1 MSTRGNI
8 LVTGGLGFI
17 GSHTVVCLHEAGY
30 KPVIV
35 DNLNNSRIEVL
46 SALTELI
53 GYEPLFYE
61 EDVLNQGALEKII
74 LENQVS
80 AVIHFAAYKAVGE
93 SVEKPLMYYRNNVG
107 GLISL
112 LEVMKQVGLNNLVF
126 SSSCTV
132 YGEPKEIPVK
142 EGTETRPAAS
152 PYGATKQM
160 GEVILR
166 DNSWCN
172 VQCLRYFNPVGA
184 HESGKIGELPLGVP
198 NNLIPYL
205 TQTVAGIRECLTV
218 HGGDYDTP
226 DGSCIRDYIHVM
238 DLADAHVAAVD
249 RLFAKSAGMLNDY
262 GVAGVSGN
270 DNSNGQFELF
280 NIGTGNGSS
289 VLEVIQAF
297 EDATGKKVPHVVGPR
312 RAGDVVAVWADT
324 KKVNDVLGWKAKR
337 DLQTMMRDAWNWQ
350 ERC

>member
-1 MSTRGNI
+1 MSTKGNI

-53 GYEPLFYE
+53 GYEPVFYE
-61 EDVLNQGALEKII
+61 EDVLNQGAIEKII
-74 LENQVS
+74 IDNQVS

-132 YGEPKEIPVK
+132 YGEPKEMPVK

-238 DLADAHVAAVD
+238 DLAEAHVAAVD
-249 RLFAKSAGMLNDY
+249 RLFDKAAGSLKDY
-262 GVAGVSGN
+262 GIAGVTGF
-270 DNSNGQFELF
+270 DNSNSRFELF

-297 EDATGKKVPHVVGPR
+297 EEATGKKVPHVVGPR
-312 RAGDVVAVWADT
+312 RPGDVVAVWADT

-337 DLQTMMRDAWNWQ
+337 DLHTMMRDAWNWQ
-350 ERC
+350 EKC

>member
-1 MSTRGNI
+1 MKKKV

-30 KPVIV
+30 EPVII

-46 SALTELI
+46 EALETLV
-53 GYEPLFYE
+53 GYRPRFEQI
-61 EDVLNQGALEKII
+61 DVLDSEKLEALIQGEGV
-74 LENQVS
+74 E
-80 AVIHFAAYKAVGE
+80 AVIHFAAHKAVGE

-112 LEVMKQVGLNNLVF
+112 LEVLKANGVNNLVF

-132 YGEPKEIPVK
+132 YGEPKEIPVR
-142 EGTETRPAAS
+142 EGTETQPATS

-184 HESGKIGELPLGVP
+184 HESALIGELPLGVP
-198 NNLIPYL
+198 NNLIPFL
-205 TQTVAGIRECLTV
+205 TQTVAGIRKQLTV
-218 HGGDYDTP
+218 YGGDYDTA
-226 DGSCIRDYIHVM
+226 DGTCIRDYIHVM
-238 DLADAHVAAVD
+238 DLAEAHVASID
-249 RLFAKSAGMLNDY
+249 RLFAKANGSVGDYGSAGVMGY
-262 GVAGVSGN
+262 
-270 DNSNGQFELF
+270 DNSTASFEIF
-280 NIGTGNGSS
+280 NIGTGNGFS

-297 EDATGKKVPHVVGPR
+297 ERVNGEKVPYVIGDR

-324 KKVNDVLGWKAKR
+324 KKVNAVLGWTAKR
-337 DLQTMMRDAWNWQ
+337 DLDTMMRDAWNWQ
-350 ERC
+350 QHC

>member
-1 MSTRGNI
+1 MSTKGNI

-53 GYEPLFYE
+53 GYEPVFYE
-61 EDVLNQGALEKII
+61 EDVLNQGAIEKII
-74 LENQVS
+74 IDNHVS

-132 YGEPKEIPVK
+132 YGEPKEMPVK

-238 DLADAHVAAVD
+238 DLAEAHVAAVD
-249 RLFAKSAGMLNDY
+249 RLFAKSTGLIDDY
-262 GVAGVSGN
+262 GTAGVTGF
-270 DNSNGQFELF
+270 DNSNIQFELF

-297 EDATGKKVPHVVGPR
+297 EEATGKKVPHVVGPR

-337 DLQTMMRDAWNWQ
+337 DLHTMMRDAWNWQ

>member
-1 MSTRGNI
+1 MSTKGNI

-53 GYEPLFYE
+53 GYEPVFYE
-61 EDVLNQGALEKII
+61 EDVLNQGAIEKII
-74 LENQVS
+74 IDNQVS

-238 DLADAHVAAVD
+238 DLAEAHVAAVD
-249 RLFAKSAGMLNDY
+249 RLFDKAAGSLKDY
-262 GVAGVSGN
+262 GIAGVTGF
-270 DNSNGQFELF
+270 DNSNSRFELF

-297 EDATGKKVPHVVGPR
+297 EEATGKKVPHVVGPR
-312 RAGDVVAVWADT
+312 RPGDVVAVWADT
-324 KKVNDVLGWKAKR
+324 TKVNEVLGWTAKR
-337 DLQTMMRDAWNWQ
+337 DLETMMRDAWNWQ
-350 ERC
+350 EKC

>member
-1 MSTRGNI
+1 MSTKGNI

-53 GYEPLFYE
+53 GYEPVFYE
-61 EDVLNQGALEKII
+61 EDVLNQGAIEKITI
-74 LENQVS
+74 DNHVS

-132 YGEPKEIPVK
+132 YGEPKEMPVK

-238 DLADAHVAAVD
+238 DLAEAHVAAAD
-249 RLFAKSAGMLNDY
+249 RLFAKSTGLIDDY
-262 GVAGVSGN
+262 GTAGVTGF
-270 DNSNGQFELF
+270 DNSNSQFELF

-297 EDATGKKVPHVVGPR
+297 EEATGKKVPHVVGPR

-324 KKVNDVLGWKAKR
+324 KKVNDVLGWKSKR
-337 DLQTMMRDAWNWQ
+337 DLHTMMRDAWNWQ

>member
-1 MSTRGNI
+1 MKGNI

-35 DNLNNSRIEVL
+35 DNLNNSRIGVL

-61 EDVLNQGALEKII
+61 EDVLNQGAIEKII

-107 GLISL
+107 GLIS
-112 LEVMKQVGLNNLVF
+112 
-126 SSSCTV
+126 
-132 YGEPKEIPVK
+132 
-142 EGTETRPAAS
+142 
-152 PYGATKQM
+152 
-160 GEVILR
+160 
-166 DNSWCN
+166 
-172 VQCLRYFNPVGA
+172 
-184 HESGKIGELPLGVP
+184 ELPLGVP

-324 KKVNDVLGWKAKR
+324 KKVNDL
-337 DLQTMMRDAWNWQ
+337 N
-350 ERC
+350 E

>member
-1 MSTRGNI
+1 MSKRGNI

-53 GYEPLFYE
+53 GYEPVFYE
-61 EDVLNQGALEKII
+61 EDVLNQGAIEKII
-74 LENQVS
+74 VENQVN

-238 DLADAHVAAVD
+238 DLAEAHVAAVD
-249 RLFAKSAGMLNDY
+249 RLFEKAAGSLKGY
-262 GVAGVSGN
+262 GIAGVSGF
-270 DNSNGQFELF
+270 DNSNSQFELF

-297 EDATGKKVPHVVGPR
+297 EAATGKKVPHVVGPR

-324 KKVNDVLGWKAKR
+324 TKVNEVLGWTAKR
-337 DLQTMMRDAWNWQ
+337 DLETMMRDAWNWQ
-350 ERC
+350 EKC